1 MREQKIRLFSIM
13 YGDNQCLVSKVQEEA
28 IEGILSLLDAL
39 QDYAADVM
47 NIPEEL
53 VFKLEEN
60 E

>member
-1 MREQKIRLFSIM
+1 M